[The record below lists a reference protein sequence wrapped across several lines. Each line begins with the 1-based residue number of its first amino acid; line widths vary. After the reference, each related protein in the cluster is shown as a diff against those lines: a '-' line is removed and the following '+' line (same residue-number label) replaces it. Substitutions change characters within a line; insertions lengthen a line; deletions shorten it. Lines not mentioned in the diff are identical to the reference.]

1 VKAIEKDPMSYSGGR
16 SVELNESLVY
26 QSGENPGH
34 SNPEIV
40 VHVIYTDLQGTLAA
54 LRSAEV
60 LGRQLHAR
68 ITLVAAH
75 SVPYGLPITAPP
87 VSLEFARQRL
97 VDLTQQGRLQTS
109 IQIYI
114 CRDRTLCL
122 MHALHSRSLVVLGT
136 KRKWWRTPEAKLVKR
151 LESAGHHIV
160 LVEPAA

>member
-1 VKAIEKDPMSYSGGR
+1 MSRYTR
-16 SVELNESLVY
+16 HHSVELNENSIY
-26 QSGENPGH
+26 QSGENPP
-34 SNPEIV
+34 NCNTDIV

-54 LRSAEV
+54 LQSAET
-60 LGRQLHAR
+60 LARQLQGR
-68 ITLVAAH
+68 ITLLAAH
-75 SVPYGLPITAPP
+75 SVPYGLPITRPP

-97 VDLTQQGRLQTS
+97 VDLTQQGKLQTS

-122 MHALHSRSLVVLGT
+122 MQALYSKSLVVLGA
-136 KRKWWRTPEAKLVKR
+136 KRRWWPTREGKLVKR